1 MSAPS
6 PDEHSTVIV
15 QPSLDELRAEAMEW
29 GRKPRAFGTW
39 YVTEHMVRA
48 MRAYGWTII
57 VGALGQPILYL
68 LGLAVGLAALIDAP
82 DRSTAASRCRTS
94 SSSRPRC

>member
-1 MSAPS
+1 MGPQAA
-6 PDEHSTVIV
+6 H
-15 QPSLDELRAEAMEW
+15 
-29 GRKPRAFGTW
+29 PRVW

-82 DRSTAASRCRTS
+82 VERAASRSRTS
-94 SSSRPRC
+94 SSSPRRC